1 METVESA
8 WSLLDT
14 DSLAGVESCVF
25 LTIIVLAHMVHIST
39 YTTLG
44 VLGMER
50 DEEILRY
57 PGYQWKKIT
66 DRIW

>member
-14 DSLAGVESCVF
+14 DSLAGVESCVL
-25 LTIIVLAHMVHIST
+25 LTIIVLAHMVRIST

-57 PGYQWKKIT
+57 
-66 DRIW
+66 

>member
-14 DSLAGVESCVF
+14 DSLAGVESCVL
-25 LTIIVLAHMVHIST
+25 LTIIVLAHMVRIST

-57 PGYQWKKIT
+57 SGYQWK
-66 DRIW
+66 